1 MRHKPIAGAFLV
13 TLVCLFALTGQMA
26 QAQSDTPT
34 VVISQAY
41 GGGGNIGATYTHDF
55 IELFNPNTEPVSLAG
70 WSVQYAS
77 ATGTVW
83 QRTELTGTI
92 PAGGYYLVQQAQ
104 GSGGTTPLPAP
115 DAVGTIAMSSSRGKV
130 ALLRTTDL
138 LARGTACPE
147 GPSLMDLVGFGN
159 TDCFTGG
166 AAAPLL
172 NNKSAAQ
179 RLTNGC
185 TNTGGNGDDF
195 QTGEPEPRNSISRA
209 AECLPASVDR
219 ATPLPIQNRAALTV
233 PVVSLRPAPS
243 PTAISPTAI
252 SLNAISPTQTLDS
265 SGIPLTSTLPVTA
278 VVVPAGPYIRISQIY
293 GGGGNAGATFTHD
306 FVELYNPGSVA
317 VDVGGWSLQYASAT
331 GKTWLVT
338 PLTGTIAAGR
348 FYLIQQAQ
356 GTGGSVPLPAPDAI
370 GETAMSASN
379 GKIALVPSTEPLIGV
394 CPQDET
400 IVDLVGYGSAECFEG
415 SGPAPRPSNTLGLQ
429 RIDEGSRDSDDN
441 RADFATFPP
450 LPRRSD

>member
-1 MRHKPIAGAFLV
+1 
-13 TLVCLFALTGQMA
+13 
-26 QAQSDTPT
+26 
-34 VVISQAY
+34 
-41 GGGGNIGATYTHDF
+41 
-55 IELFNPNTEPVSLAG
+55 
-70 WSVQYAS
+70 
-77 ATGTVW
+77 
-83 QRTELTGTI
+83 
-92 PAGGYYLVQQAQ
+92 
-104 GSGGTTPLPAP
+104 
-115 DAVGTIAMSSSRGKV
+115 
-130 ALLRTTDL
+130 
-138 LARGTACPE
+138 
-147 GPSLMDLVGFGN
+147 
-159 TDCFTGG
+159 
-166 AAAPLL
+166 
-172 NNKSAAQ
+172 
-179 RLTNGC
+179 
-185 TNTGGNGDDF
+185 
-195 QTGEPEPRNSISRA
+195 
-209 AECLPASVDR
+209 
-219 ATPLPIQNRAALTV
+219 
-233 PVVSLRPAPS
+233 
-243 PTAISPTAI
+243 
-252 SLNAISPTQTLDS
+252 
-265 SGIPLTSTLPVTA
+265 